1 MLVHKILKH
10 SRGKAVVLKTVSGEE
25 IIGVV
30 IRVKGGVVQL
40 KNQTRRNIFVVI
52 NKIVAVVK

>member
-1 MLVHKILKH
+1 MLVTTILNN

-30 IRVKGGVVQL
+30 IKVKGGVVQL

-52 NKIVAVVK
+52 NKIIAVVK

>member
-10 SRGKAVVLKTVSGEE
+10 SRGNAVVLKTVSGEE

-40 KNQTRRNIFVVI
+40 KNQTGRNIFVVI
-52 NKIVAVVK
+52 NKIVAVIK

>member
-1 MLVHKILKH
+1 MLLTKILIH

-30 IRVKGGVVQL
+30 IKVKDGVVQL
-40 KNQTRRNIFVVI
+40 RNQTRRNIFVVI
-52 NKIVAVVK
+52 NKIIAVVK